1 MEDNKKTIFSGIQP
15 SGNLTI
21 GNYFGALK
29 NWVKL
34 QDEYNCFYCIVDL
47 HAITVRQVPQE
58 LRKRT
63 LEVLA
68 VYIASGLDPEK
79 NTLFIQSHVPAHTEA
94 AWLLNCFTYLG
105 ELNRMTQF
113 KDKSQNAG
121 ESISAGL
128 LNYPVLMAADIL
140 LYNADLVPVGNDQ
153 KQHLELTRDIATR
166 FNNLYSPTF
175 KVPEPYI
182 GKTGARIMDLQEP
195 KKKMSKSS
203 ENKNGYILIMDPPNI
218 IQNKINRAVTDNE
231 GIVRYSDEQ
240 PGVKNLMNILSTAT
254 GKNVES
260 IEKEYAGLGYS
271 KFKKDVAEAIIAE
284 VEPLQKEVK
293 RYLEDKSYLEKVYK
307 EGAPKASY
315 VANKTLS
322 KMKRKIG
329 FVLDK

>member
-307 EGAPKASY
+307 EGAQKASY